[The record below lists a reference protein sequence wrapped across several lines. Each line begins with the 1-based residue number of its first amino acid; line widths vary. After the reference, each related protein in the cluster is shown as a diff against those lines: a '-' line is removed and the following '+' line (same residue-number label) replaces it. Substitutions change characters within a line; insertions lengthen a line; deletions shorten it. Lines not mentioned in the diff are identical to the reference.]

1 MATRGLIVA
10 DTSVWIDLLK
20 DTQTPQ
26 AATLEIAIN
35 SDRVLLPDLIF
46 VEILKGLRSDKQARE
61 IEKMLEPFDI
71 VIIGGRELAATAARN
86 FRLLR
91 KSGVTLRGTIDLLI
105 GTWCI
110 ENEVPLLHKDRDFE
124 AMEKHLGLICVRTD
138 RPH

>member
-1 MATRGLIVA
+1 MAARRLIVA

-20 DTQTPQ
+20 DVPTPQ
-26 AATLEIAIN
+26 AAALENAIN
-35 SDRVLLPDLIF
+35 LDRVLLPDLIL
-46 VEILKGLRSDKQARE
+46 VEILKGLRSHKQARE

-71 VIIGGRELAATAARN
+71 VILGGRELAATAAKN
-86 FRLLR
+86 FRKLR
-91 KSGVTLRGTIDLLI
+91 KSGVTLRGTIDLMI

-124 AMEKHLGLICVRTD
+124 AMEKHLGLAGVRTD